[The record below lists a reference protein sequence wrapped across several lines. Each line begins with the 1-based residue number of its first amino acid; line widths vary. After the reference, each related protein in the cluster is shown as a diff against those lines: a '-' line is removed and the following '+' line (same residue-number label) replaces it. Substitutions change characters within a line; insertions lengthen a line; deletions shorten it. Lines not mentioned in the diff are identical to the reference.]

1 MVTSAAF
8 GHTLGRGVAM
18 GYVRESSGVDERYI
32 DEGRFVLDI
41 GGERVPARA
50 SLAAPYDPPG
60 VRVKG

>member
-1 MVTSAAF
+1 
-8 GHTLGRGVAM
+8 VAM